1 MKLISTNTTATGP
14 SVDVHNRRGLDFIA
28 VSTHATVTATT
39 LIEGSMG
46 KDNAG
51 NAMDWILFATL
62 ADSAGDTVA
71 WFPHMRARVTAN
83 AGVLDA
89 DIAGN

>member
-1 MKLISTNTTATGP
+1 
-14 SVDVHNRRGLDFIA
+14 
-28 VSTHATVTATT
+28 
-39 LIEGSMG
+39 MG

-51 NAMDWILFATL
+51 NDMDWILLATL
-62 ADSAGDTVA
+62 TDSAGDTVA